1 MSQETITQISQPA
14 PFIEAAAIPYLT
26 QLTQA
31 VGGLQTQNLAD
42 QFGPQFV
49 AGQSPLQIQ
58 AQNLASGLG
67 SFQPFLQTAATQAGQ
82 AATQAG
88 LAGQFVG
95 PQAYQQFM
103 SPYQQ
108 DVIDTTLTEFDRQ
121 TAAGLPALD
130 AAAIQSGAFGGARQG
145 VQEAE
150 YLSGQARNR
159 AALQAQLLQQGFG
172 QAQQGAQT
180 AFGQQQALAQQQQNL
195 SQQQQA
201 LASLSPALLGQQI
214 GALSTL
220 GAQQQAQAQA
230 GLSAQQQLAQA
241 QANQQIGAAQTLG
254 SGIMGLISGY
264 PGGTQTQMQ
273 PTPSPLQTALSAGAT
288 LAGIYR
294 SLPR

>member
-1 MSQETITQISQPA
+1 MSSETITQINRPA
-14 PFIEAAAIPYLT
+14 PFIEAAAAPYVTELT
-26 QLTQA
+26 SA
-31 VGGLQTQNLAD
+31 VGDLKTQDLAK

-49 AGQSPLQIQ
+49 AGPSALQQQ
-58 AQNLASGLG
+58 AEQLASGLG
-67 SFQPFLQTAATQAGQ
+67 GFQPFLQTAATQAGD

-88 LAGQFVG
+88 LASQFVG

-103 SPYQQ
+103 SPFQT
-108 DVIDTTLTEFDRQ
+108 DVIKTTLDEFDRQ
-121 TAAGLPALD
+121 TAAGIPALN
-130 AAAIQSGAFGGARQG
+130 AQAIQAGAFGGGRQG
-145 VQEAE
+145 VQQAE
-150 YLSGQARNR
+150 FLSNQARNR
-159 AALQAQLLQQGFG
+159 AALQAQLLGQGFG
-172 QAQQGAQT
+172 QAQQAAQT

-195 SQQQQA
+195 SQQQQQ

-241 QANQQIGAAQTLG
+241 QANQQINAAQTLG

-264 PGGTQTQMQ
+264 PGGTQQQMQ

-294 SLPR
+294 AL

>member
-1 MSQETITQISQPA
+1 MATDTITQINQPA
-14 PFIEAAAIPYLT
+14 PFIEAAAQPYLT

-31 VGGLQTQNLAD
+31 VGGLQSQNLAD

-49 AGQSPLQIQ
+49 AGPGALQTQ
-58 AQNLASGLG
+58 AEQLASGLG
-67 SFQPFLQTAATQAGQ
+67 GFQPFLQTAAAST
-82 AATQAG
+82 
-88 LAGQFVG
+88 G
-95 PQAYQQFM
+95 PSAYQAFM
-103 SPYQQ
+103 SPFQK

-121 TAAGLPALD
+121 TAAGIPALN
-130 AAAIQSGAFGGARQG
+130 AQAIQAGAFGGGRQG
-145 VQEAE
+145 VQQAE
-150 YLSGQARNR
+150 FASNQARNR
-159 AALQAQLLQQGFG
+159 AALQAQLLQSGFG
-172 QAQQGAQT
+172 QAQQAAQQN
-180 AFGQQQALAQQQQNL
+180 FMNQMGLAQ
-195 SQQQQA
+195 A
-201 LASLSPALLGQQI
+201 TPALLGQQI

-230 GLSAQQQLAQA
+230 GLTAQQQLAQA